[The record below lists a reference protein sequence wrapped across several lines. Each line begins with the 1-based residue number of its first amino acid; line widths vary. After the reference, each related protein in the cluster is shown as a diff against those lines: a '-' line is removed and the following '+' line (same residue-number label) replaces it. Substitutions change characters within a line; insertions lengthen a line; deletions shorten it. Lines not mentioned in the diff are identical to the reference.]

1 VILGLIVIIILE
13 KEGLSKLDMS
23 AYKDEFISE
32 AKDHF
37 DGLNNDLLALE
48 ESPEDADTINRI
60 FRHFH
65 TLKGN
70 SATMGFMKF
79 SEVAHKLEDLL
90 GKVRDKKHSV
100 NKDLMDILFHGCD
113 VLEDGLNDIAE
124 DHSESL
130 DATEIL
136 SKLNDMMNVEEKVK
150 ISVDINEHIELSD
163 EDRNIISEN
172 KDLGFEAFRIVFVFK
187 KDAPLRSAKNMV
199 ILREL
204 KSNGNII
211 SINPDEE
218 HLKTELDE
226 FEVVYCTK
234 LNKESVDEK
243 FSKIS
248 GLDHINVLGINE
260 GYEKKEKTVEE
271 KHEAKEMEKSKT
283 IAKASTKV
291 VKQVQTV
298 KIDIKRLDHL
308 LNMVGELLIS
318 KIRLQQISKKYNIKE
333 LDIILA
339 SIDRLTLDIQDEVMA
354 ERMVPIGNIFNRY
367 PRMVRDLAGKE
378 NKKIKF
384 EMEGS
389 EIEFD
394 RTILDEIG
402 DPLVHLLRNSVDH
415 GIEDPDV
422 REDAGKNVFGK
433 IKIKALREKNYA
445 VIQVSDD
452 GAGISPKK
460 IRESSIKKGMLTAEE
475 AEKMSDKQL
484 QYLIFKPGLSTN
496 EVVTS
501 VSGRGV
507 GMDVVESK
515 IRSLGGSL
523 TLDSTPG
530 EGTVITMKLPLTV
543 AIISALLVSVSKQTY
558 AIPLSVVNMTVE
570 IDKEDI
576 KTIQKNKV
584 FLLRGKEIPIV
595 SLHEVFGFEYK
606 DNAKKTLVIVEKSGE
621 HVGLLID
628 EIIVQQQILIKS
640 LDGLI
645 KGVKGFGGATIL
657 GDGAVALIID
667 VESLI

>member
-1 VILGLIVIIILE
+1 MVGNLSNKITFLGTAGESLVVAKNYRIGHCLILNFGDIQFIIDPASGSLSRLADFGFDIRNTTALFLSSSDINSMSDADAMISALTIDGMD
-13 KEGLSKLDMS
+13 KKGVLVGPNAALSKLRPV
-23 AYKDEFISE
+23 Y
-32 AKDHF
+32 
-37 DGLNNDLLALE
+37 
-48 ESPEDADTINRI
+48 R
-60 FRHFH
+60 
-65 TLKGN
+65 
-70 SATMGFMKF
+70 
-79 SEVAHKLEDLL
+79 KLMEKEIVCEPG
-90 GKVRDKKHSV
+90 GKVGIY
-100 NKDLMDILFHGCD
+100 N
-113 VLEDGLNDIAE
+113 
-124 DHSESL
+124 
-130 DATEIL
+130 
-136 SKLNDMMNVEEKVK
+136 
-150 ISVDINEHIELSD
+150 
-163 EDRNIISEN
+163 
-172 KDLGFEAFRIVFVFK
+172 
-187 KDAPLRSAKNMV
+187 
-199 ILREL
+199 
-204 KSNGNII
+204 
-211 SINPDEE
+211 
-218 HLKTELDE
+218 
-226 FEVVYCTK
+226 
-234 LNKESVDEK
+234 VDEK